1 MFGFEKESKT
11 NQVIFRVGKS
21 SLFAKTELLPKEF
34 GMELLRLSFT
44 FGIEQANQYLASQ
57 TANETDAYLKAK
69 VAKNPGFFQLMFV
82 NLLAGA
88 FYCYVHSGL
97 RASNDVLDE
106 VRSGVLTRFLE
117 TMSGISESVINEQLI
132 YIGNFSIVLER
143 EMRQVEENASLK
155 LFLQYIYDFYFDDQP
170 NGLPLPAA
178 LIERVTGLGSRFAA
192 ICQNDWRLSLQQ

>member
-1 MFGFEKESKT
+1 
-11 NQVIFRVGKS
+11 
-21 SLFAKTELLPKEF
+21 
-34 GMELLRLSFT
+34 MELLRLSFT

-97 RASNDVLDE
+97 RASKDVLDE

-132 YIGNFSIVLER
+132 YIGNFS
-143 EMRQVEENASLK
+143 
-155 LFLQYIYDFYFDDQP
+155 
-170 NGLPLPAA
+170 
-178 LIERVTGLGSRFAA
+178 
-192 ICQNDWRLSLQQ
+192 